1 MEFELADGVLTL
13 KAGSKL
19 CIPNKTNADGTKAF
33 ITHIVPADKI
43 VNQSGTNT
51 DAMICYRTDTQTCY
65 TLPGFAHYSGTTAP
79 TSPSNVMTW
88 YDTTENDVKVY
99 HGTSWIS
106 GCSLL
111 LGIFDNKEGKVTAL
125 KRVFNG
131 FGIIGLT
138 AFSLPGV
145 KCRFIIGRT
154 TNGSYITKDVTTTS
168 VLTRDYDA
176 ISSTMVSRNFCIT
189 PTGSFIS
196 SGPLDE
202 QYDELGNRVNTYDTT
217 TPIVPLMSYLLD
229 TRIHDIKFYDV
240 FATCNSDITNVSNAG
255 RSILSSMSMPSN
267 KYINLTLGA
276 SGNTYTAPANG
287 WFNLMKMAASQ
298 AENIHMITSS
308 TDIISWGTTTN
319 VNVSLLLPVS
329 AGDIVKITYTA
340 TGDVA
345 LFRFIYAKGDQ

>member
-1 MEFELADGVLTL
+1 MA
-13 KAGSKL
+13 
-19 CIPNKTNADGTKAF
+19 
-33 ITHIVPADKI
+33 
-43 VNQSGTNT
+43 
-51 DAMICYRTDTQTCY
+51 
-65 TLPGFAHYSGTTAP
+65 
-79 TSPSNVMTW
+79 
-88 YDTTENDVKVY
+88 
-99 HGTSWIS
+99 
-106 GCSLL
+106 
-111 LGIFDNKEGKVTAL
+111 
-125 KRVFNG
+125 
-131 FGIIGLT
+131 
-138 AFSLPGV
+138 
-145 KCRFIIGRT
+145 
-154 TNGSYITKDVTTTS
+154 
-168 VLTRDYDA
+168 
-176 ISSTMVSRNFCIT
+176 
-189 PTGSFIS
+189 
-196 SGPLDE
+196 
-202 QYDELGNRVNTYDTT
+202 
-217 TPIVPLMSYLLD
+217 
-229 TRIHDIKFYDV
+229 IKFYDV